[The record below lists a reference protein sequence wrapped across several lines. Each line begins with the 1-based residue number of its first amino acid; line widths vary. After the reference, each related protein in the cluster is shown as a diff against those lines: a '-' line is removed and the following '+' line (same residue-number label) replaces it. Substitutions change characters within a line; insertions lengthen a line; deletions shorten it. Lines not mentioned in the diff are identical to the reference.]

1 MRTIG
6 TPSVV
11 SGPSGLP
18 RPSKLRAPSGL
29 NAPRNPAHRSRPGV
43 AASCVSTVCGVPLGQ
58 RRAADSPCG
67 SSCVTTRDASD
78 RLLPSHVYVRAPAP
92 RRFPGSSCAFAPAP
106 RGDRLP
112 HVSAIRFG
120 GPHVLL
126 FGFATVGLLFPS
138 WCVRTGPLMP
148 LSPLPRVTSRSRGV
162 RTRRSRRDRLQP
174 VRVNEAGRGNDPGH
188 LPSDED
194 LCPATPSRAPGSGL
208 SRCERLGHRC
218 SGRRHLFTGRRT
230 LSDPPVGRAP
240 VHAPRCQRESRFSE
254 PRCRSSTSAT
264 LSCDARAHPTSRR
277 SSHAS
282 GAFAPLL
289 AGTNRCRLRRPPRCV
304 AAPGACEPRSA
315 RDGLRRRVPLA
326 WTGQIAGRGARVKA
340 SRALLDDVA
349 RALLVTL
356 RAPGSPVRFT
366 SRFGVP
372 RRSSPRPRSPSDAAP
387 EGRHRRKDQGA
398 FCRTGTLT
406 RAEDGS
412 SVRAWTAAPSRR
424 LRGGI
429 ARELARLFDRFRGA
443 FF

>member
-1 MRTIG
+1 MRRATSR
-6 TPSVV
+6 TVLAPV
-11 SGPSGLP
+11 SPH
-18 RPSKLRAPSGL
+18 RASARCAEYPWASAAPPIRL
-29 NAPRNPAHRSRPGV
+29 AAPRASRRAMRRTDFCLLTSTYEHPRLAGSRSRP
-43 AASCVSTVCGVPLGQ
+43 ALS
-58 RRAADSPCG
+58 
-67 SSCVTTRDASD
+67 
-78 RLLPSHVYVRAPAP
+78 RL
-92 RRFPGSSCAFAPAP
+92 
-106 RGDRLP
+106 
-112 HVSAIRFG
+112 RFG
-120 GPHVLL
+120 EIACLTSVRFASVGRTFSLL
-126 FGFATVGLLFPS
+126 GFATVGLLFPS

-162 RTRRSRRDRLQP
+162 RTRRSRRDRSRP
-174 VRVNEAGRGNDPGH
+174 ARVNDAGRGDDPGH

-194 LCPATPSRAPGSGL
+194 LCPATSSRTPGSGL
-208 SRCERLGHRC
+208 ARCKRLGHRC

-315 RDGLRRRVPLA
+315 HDGLRRRVPLA

-356 RAPGSPVRFT
+356 RAPGSPVRFA

-387 EGRHRRKDQGA
+387 RRATPSKGPGCLLPHRNPYASG
-398 FCRTGTLT
+398 GWL
-406 RAEDGS
+406 
-412 SVRAWTAAPSRR
+412 
-424 LRGGI
+424 LR
-429 ARELARLFDRFRGA
+429 ARLDRGSVTPPPWRHCSGA
-443 FF
+443 RAPF